1 MVTEHVIEPGAW
13 YLDGGRIAPCVAI
26 EAGQADLFLCGYL
39 GIDFETKGLAVY
51 RLLDATVTF
60 HRGLPAAGEVIRYD
74 IRIATFLPPG
84 QDDPVPVRFR
94 RDGLRRATLDHA
106 RRLRGFFTPEE
117 LAAGKGI
124 VPRALELPTRT
135 RSQTAGQSV
144 DLIPTSPDPA
154 G

>member
-13 YLDGGRIAPCVAI
+13 YLDGGRIAPCIAI

-74 IRIATFLPPG
+74 IRIYHFLPPG
-84 QDDPVPVRFR
+84 KDDPVPVPVR
-94 RDGLRRATLDHA
+94 RDGRGRAALDDA
-106 RRLRGFFTPEE
+106 RRLRG
-117 LAAGKGI
+117 LLHAGGAGRRQGNR
-124 VPRALELPTRT
+124 PAS
-135 RSQTAGQSV
+135 RSICRRRPDRDAGRRR
-144 DLIPTSPDPA
+144 
-154 G
+154 